1 MSIKKTKTQKCLAV
15 LIALA
20 MVFTS
25 MWMTTSTASAA
36 SKAPKK
42 IALKATT
49 KKVDIKGKAKVS
61 VKSVSPKGTSKTVTW
76 KTSNRRVAT
85 VSKKGVVTGK
95 KAGKVKITAIS
106 KKNRRVKK
114 SITITVKNI
123 KPKLTIS
130 QKQLILDSGKT
141 KTLKVK
147 VGPTG
152 VYNKGVKWKSSN
164 KGIAKVSSKGVVTA
178 VNPGTATI
186 TVYSKE
192 SSKYKATC
200 KVTVQKKEQE
210 PAPTPAPGEDKVQA
224 ITSDPGSANQYK
236 ITADLLSYKQAGDLY
251 IATVGDWRK
260 ENKISDKSKTYF
272 QNGEALSDHDIIV
285 SNGKMGFVLAV
296 GTRNP
301 WGYPAG
307 SVLDA
312 GYIKNGTPARDTIW
326 SLEFLMNGWDSW
338 APENCGTVTFDLA
351 SYDFEACKE
360 SKDGLPAVKV
370 SRIYNQ
376 LADKNGKMCNLDV
389 VTYYSLAPGADYAYM
404 FDTVAN
410 NGTAAIDTA
419 ASNRTRF
426 AMTNKGD
433 DGGAMKT
440 LQPVNTIMSYG
451 NKDGQEYATCHT
463 VPRVQSDQKVK
474 IDKFGGSLGY
484 KELRASATYA
494 PGETTVYQEYFMA
507 SERADTKMLTDF
519 LNKANKEETMTIT
532 GQVKDNAGAGTVSDA
547 VVIVKEDS
555 DKVYGFYRA
564 DKDGNYSIN
573 LPKGSYQLYTECKG
587 YGKGAIV
594 NAQAAGTFDLKTGP
608 QKQKLEIDL
617 TDTQNSPL
625 WGKAEILNEYPEVRY
640 TGNSVYQ
647 AKEKGKIIAEV
658 SDLSSYEATIYPQG
672 YFFYTDTVSLNG
684 NGNAKVTVKA
694 DKKYALQDGWLSA
707 DMHHHANKND
717 GFADPEDAVPSFL
730 ASGLDVAFITDHDF
744 TVNNKK
750 AYDLV
755 TQTYKDQM
763 KGFVPSEEISCSWAH
778 FNVLPQNGSSYDFF
792 LDKNRENHVMDQ
804 FSKFPEFVKQTH
816 DKGATITANH
826 PWYSYGLY
834 YSARKDGG
842 VPGGYQDDYDNIEI
856 NACSSDQENADVLI
870 SAQALWNEYL
880 SNGEYMGAAVKKPH
894 YLLGGSDTHDVLIP
908 GVTNKGQFARGESEH
923 YNSGKVRTIAEV
935 GSTDGKNVVDTG
947 LAFTKAVAEGHS
959 YVSFGPILEMDQ
971 KPGAVYQLNSSEA
984 FKLKLDAKSL
994 TDIKEVIVMTGD
1006 SKDNYESS
1014 TLVGSYQKDSYGE
1027 YIKYDKELTDQAA
1040 VIAGDKKS
1048 AAVNLE
1054 LSVDSGKKTW
1064 ISVLVM
1070 DANGNYAVTNP
1081 FWVEGK

>member
-1 MSIKKTKTQKCLAV
+1 MSTKRTSTQKCLAV

-25 MWMTTSTASAA
+25 VWMTTSTVSAA

-42 IALKATT
+42 IVLKATT
-49 KKVDIKGKAKVS
+49 KKVDIKGKAKIT
-61 VKSVSPKGTSKTVTW
+61 VKSVSPKSASKAVTW
-76 KTSNRRVAT
+76 KSSNRRVAT

-95 KAGKVKITAIS
+95 KSGKVKITAVS
-106 KKNRRVKK
+106 KKNRKVKK
-114 SITITVKNI
+114 RITITVRNI

-130 QKQLILDSGKT
+130 QKTLTLDSGKT

-147 VGPTG
+147 VGPEG

-164 KGIAKVSSKGVVTA
+164 KGVAKVSSKGVVTA

-200 KVTVQKKEQE
+200 KVTVPKKEQQ
-210 PAPTPAPGEDKVQA
+210 PAPVPGEDKVQT

-236 ITADLLSYKQAGDLY
+236 ITADLLNYKQTDDLY

-260 ENKISDKSKTYF
+260 VNKVSDKSKTYF

-312 GYIKNGTPARDTIW
+312 GYMKNGTPARDTIW

-351 SYDFEACKE
+351 NYDFTACKE

-376 LADKNGKMCNLDV
+376 LADESGKMCSLDV
-389 VTYYSLAPGADYAYM
+389 VTYYSLAPGADHAYM
-404 FDTVAN
+404 FDTVTN
-410 NGTAAIDTA
+410 NGAAAVDTA
-419 ASNRTRF
+419 KSNRTRF

-463 VPRVQSDQKVK
+463 VPKVQSDQKVK

-484 KELRASATYA
+484 KELRASAAYA

-507 SERADTKMLTDF
+507 SQKADTKTLTNF
-519 LNKANKEETMTIT
+519 LNKANAEETMTVA
-532 GQVKDNAGAGTVSDA
+532 GQIKDNGGSGAVSDA
-547 VVIVKEDS
+547 VVIVKDK
-555 DKVYGFYRA
+555 DKKVYGFYRG
-564 DKDGNYSIN
+564 DNNGNYSID
-573 LPKGSYQLYTECKG
+573 LPKGSYQLYAECKG
-587 YGKGAIV
+587 YGKGELV
-594 NAQAAGTFDLKTGP
+594 DVQAAGSVDLKTGP
-608 QKQKLEIDL
+608 QQQKLEIQLKD
-617 TDTQNSPL
+617 QNDNPL

-647 AKEKGKIIAEV
+647 AKEKGKIVAEV
-658 SDLSSYEATIYPQG
+658 SDLNSYKATVYPQG
-672 YFFYTDTVSLNG
+672 YYFYTDTVSLQG
-684 NGNAKVTVKA
+684 DGNAKATVTA
-694 DKKYALQDGWLSA
+694 DKKYSLQDGWLSA
-707 DMHHHANKND
+707 DLHHHANKND
-717 GFADPEDAVPSFL
+717 GFADPEDAIPSFL

-750 AYDLV
+750 GYDLV
-755 TQTYKDQM
+755 TQTYKNQM

-778 FNVLPQNGSSYDFF
+778 FNVLPQDHSSYNFF
-792 LDKNRENHVMDQ
+792 LDENRENHVMDQ

-870 SAQALWNEYL
+870 SAQALWNAYL
-880 SNGEYMGAAVKKPH
+880 DGGKYMGDTVEKPH

-908 GVTNKGQFARGESEH
+908 GVTNQGEFARGESEH
-923 YNSGKVRTIAEV
+923 YNSGKVRTIADV
-935 GSTDGKNVVDTG
+935 GSTEGKNVVDTG
-947 LAFTKAVAEGHS
+947 LTFTKAVAEGHS

-971 KPGAVYQLNSSEA
+971 KPGEIYQVNSDQK
-984 FKLKLDAKSL
+984 FNLKLDAKSL

-1006 SKDNYESS
+1006 SKDNYESE
-1014 TLVGSYQKDSYGE
+1014 TLIGAYQKDSYGTH
-1027 YIKYDKELTDQAA
+1027 IKYDKALTDQAA
-1040 VIAGDKKS
+1040 TIAGDKKT
-1048 AAVNLE
+1048 AAVD
-1054 LSVDSGKKTW
+1054 LSLAVDSGKKTW
-1064 ISVLVM
+1064 VSILVM
-1070 DANGNYAVTNP
+1070 DVNGNYAVTNP
-1081 FWVEGK
+1081 FWIDGK